1 MQAGGF
7 ELGALHAQSVDQHTH
22 HQGGFLLLGVTRAVL
37 EELAVVVGLNGPSA
51 HCKTEL
57 DVSLDLSGVGGAI
70 EQPELHGALG
80 EEGVEI
86 DAVVSGRVVVLVVNG
101 PAVTVI
107 CGAIPDTLSG
117 FLALLAAGLHGL
129 EQFVGDFVTPSI
141 FPGTNLEGFVEQILS
156 AGSEVQQSGQAFG
169 GVIGTINMDMDAA
182 GSICHGSCLDQLTD
196 DVLKILNVFV
206 LKDGGYDLTGVV
218 GTSTLNSAISL
229 DLSDDT
235 SIAHGLPGAALAIG
249 GAVNLVV

>member
-1 MQAGGF
+1 MQAGGL
-7 ELGALHAQSVDQHTH
+7 ELGTLHAQSVDQHTH

-51 HCKTEL
+51 HCKAEL
-57 DVSLDLSGVGGAI
+57 DVSLDLSGVGGPV

-86 DAVVSGRVVVLVVNG
+86 DSVVSGHVVVLVVNG

-107 CGAIPDTLSG
+107 CGAIPDTLGG
-117 FLALLAAGLHGL
+117 FLALLAAGFHGL
-129 EQFVGDFVTPSI
+129 EEFGGDFVAPSI

-156 AGSEVQQSGQAFG
+156 AGGEVQQSGQAFG
-169 GVIGTINMDMDAA
+169 GVIGTINMDMDAT

-206 LKDGGYDLTGVV
+206 LKDGGYDLAGVV
-218 GTSTLNSAISL
+218 GAGTFDSAVAL
-229 DLSDDT
+229 DLADDAA
-235 SIAHGLPGAALAIG
+235 IAHGFPCASLAIG